1 MKVDA
6 VSISKL
12 KKVIFSSTEPSS
24 TNVLWVKPTGDK
36 CDMFIFKNGSWVN
49 IKDNEIDP
57 LVKNYID
64 AYYAELN
71 GKIDDNSKQ
80 ISLQSN
86 DIKSKLESIEKSSK
100 EIVLTETNRA
110 KQAEGELKDSIIAE
124 TNRVTEIETK
134 LDTKISSEISRATN
148 VEKSLDTKITT
159 LTAINNTKQDKL
171 ISGTNI
177 KTVNDESILG
187 EGNIKTVPDVWANV
201 LSLEDTII
209 LVDGKKVELP
219 ACKSVIIKDFRSVEP
234 LQDENNGGI
243 CKTDKIVR
251 FDIHYNGKIVP
262 MDKFLLCVYSY
273 SRKEHKWIDTCPNNL
288 SSLDVSC
295 FDTSKMN
302 TMNNMF
308 RGIQNITTI
317 DCAGFNTSNV
327 TSMDSTFNRCHNLT
341 RLYLRGWDTSKV
353 TNMNYMFRDSSSLA
367 YLDQN
372 FDTSNVKVMNYM
384 FCNESL
390 LKNID
395 VSNWDVSN
403 CTSLEGI
410 FYNCHALTKLD
421 LSKWNTKSAK
431 NLEALL
437 YNCNNITTV
446 NVSNFDLTHVT
457 NIIRIFDGDSLLSDI
472 TFGEGWGKNTAA
484 LTLDLSVIATKANY
498 KLSDNTYN
506 SMLTMYDRIANNLT
520 NTFTIKFS
528 SKHNIPEGWIDKMT
542 ARGYT
547 ISIV

>member
-1 MKVDA
+1 
-6 VSISKL
+6 
-12 KKVIFSSTEPSS
+12 
-24 TNVLWVKPTGDK
+24 
-36 CDMFIFKNGSWVN
+36 MFIFKNGSWIN

-57 LVKNYID
+57 LVKDYID

-71 GKIDDNSKQ
+71 GKIEENSKQ

-86 DIKSKLESIEKSSK
+86 DIKSKLESVEKSSK
-100 EIVLTETNRA
+100 EMVSTETNRA
-110 KQAEGELKDSIIAE
+110 KQAEGELKDKIITE
-124 TNRVTEIETK
+124 TNRATGVETE

-148 VEKSLDTKITT
+148 TEKSLDTKITV
-159 LTAINNTKQDKL
+159 INNTKQDKL

-187 EGNIKTVPDVWANV
+187 EGNIKAVPDVWANV

-209 LVDGKKVELP
+209 LVDGIKVELP

-234 LQDENNGGI
+234 LVDENNGGI

-262 MDKFLLCVYSY
+262 MDKFILTVFNYSK
-273 SRKEHKWIDTCPNNL
+273 KEHTWIEAFLKNL

-295 FDTSKMN
+295 FDTSKMT

-308 RGIQNITTI
+308 TYMRNITTI

-327 TSMDSTFNRCHNLT
+327 TDMSGTFNGT
-341 RLYLRGWDTSKV
+341 GVKRLHLHEWDTSKV
-353 TNMNYMFRDSSSLA
+353 TSMSVMFRDSSALV

-372 FDTSNVKVMNYM
+372 FDTSNVKSMQYM
-384 FCNESL
+384 FCNEEL

-403 CTSLEGI
+403 CTTLIGV
-410 FYNCHALTKLD
+410 FYNCHALTELD

-431 NLEALL
+431 NLETLL
-437 YNCNNITTV
+437 YNCYNITTV

-457 NIIRIFDGDSLLSDI
+457 NIINIFAGDRLLSDI

-484 LTLDLSVIATKANY
+484 LILDLSTVASYVNY
-498 KLSDNTYN
+498 KFTDNTYD

-520 NTFTIKFS
+520 NPFTIKFS
-528 SKHNIPEGWIDKMT
+528 SKHNIPDGWIDKMT

>member
-6 VSISKL
+6 VSRSKL

-24 TNVLWVKPTGDK
+24 TNVLWVKPTGDR

-71 GKIDDNSKQ
+71 GKIDENSKQ

-100 EIVLTETNRA
+100 EIVSTETNRA

-124 TNRVTEIETK
+124 TNRATEIETK

-148 VEKSLDTKITT
+148 AEKSLDTKITT

-171 ISGTNI
+171 VSGTNI

-187 EGNIKTVPDVWANV
+187 EGNIKTVPDVWANI
-201 LSLEDTII
+201 LSIEDTAI

-219 ACKSVIIKDFRSVEP
+219 ANKNVIIKDFRSVEVCK
-234 LQDENNGGI
+234 DANGKNFHTLCI
-243 CKTDKIVR
+243 TL
-251 FDIHYNGKIVP
+251 FDIHYNAKLVP
-262 MDKFLLCVYSY
+262 IDKFDLCDYKY
-273 SRKEHKWIDTCPNNL
+273 AATDSRGL
-288 SSLDVSC
+288 SKLRTLDVSC
-295 FDTSKMN
+295 FDT
-302 TMNNMF
+302 TNMTSLAF
-308 RGIQNITTI
+308 AFKCMSLEYYDISGW
-317 DCAGFNTSNV
+317 NTSNI
-327 TSMDSTFNRCHNLT
+327 TSLYGLFKCNSKVKH
-341 RLYLRGWDTSKV
+341 LYLGGWDTSKV
-353 TNMNYMFRDSSSLA
+353 TNMENAFDDCNSLIT
-367 YLDQN
+367 LEQN
-372 FDTSNVKVMNYM
+372 FDTSKVESMSRM
-384 FCNESL
+384 FCNDGNL
-390 LKNID
+390 TTVD

-403 CTSLEGI
+403 CINCNAI
-410 FYNCHALTKLD
+410 FYNCHSITNLD
-421 LSKWNTKSAK
+421 TSKWNTKNA
-431 NLEALL
+431 
-437 YNCNNITTV
+437 ITIEGIFYACYKLKTLDI
-446 NVSNFDLTHVT
+446 SNFDTT
-457 NIIRIFDGDSLLSDI
+457 NSVFPSNMFTGDRLLSDI
-472 TFGEGWGKNTAA
+472 KFGVNIGKSTVGNSII
-484 LTLDLSVIATKANY
+484 DLSTVASSVNY
-498 KLSDNTYN
+498 KFTDNTYD

>member
-6 VSISKL
+6 VSRSKL

-24 TNVLWVKPTGDK
+24 TNVLWVKPTGDR

-71 GKIDDNSKQ
+71 GKIDENSKQ

-86 DIKSKLESIEKSSK
+86 DIKSKLENIEKSSK
-100 EIVLTETNRA
+100 EIVSTETNRA

-124 TNRVTEIETK
+124 TNRATEIETK
-134 LDTKISSEISRATN
+134 LDTKISSEINRATN
-148 VEKSLDTKITT
+148 AEKSLDTKITT

-171 ISGTNI
+171 VSGTNI

-187 EGNIKTVPDVWANV
+187 EGNIKTVPDVWANI
-201 LSLEDTII
+201 LSIEDTAI

-219 ACKSVIIKDFRSVEP
+219 ANKNVIIKDFRSVEVCK
-234 LQDENNGGI
+234 DANGKNFHTLCI
-243 CKTDKIVR
+243 TL
-251 FDIHYNGKIVP
+251 FDIHYNAKLVP
-262 MDKFLLCVYSY
+262 IDKFDLCDYKYPASD
-273 SRKEHKWIDTCPNNL
+273 SRGL
-288 SSLDVSC
+288 SKLHTLDVSC
-295 FDTSKMN
+295 FDT
-302 TMNNMF
+302 TNMTSLAF
-308 RGIQNITTI
+308 AFKCMSLEYYDISGW
-317 DCAGFNTSNV
+317 NTSNI
-327 TSMDSTFNRCHNLT
+327 TSLYGLFKCNSKVKH
-341 RLYLRGWDTSKV
+341 LYLGGWDTSKV
-353 TNMNYMFRDSSSLA
+353 TNMENAFDDCNSLIT
-367 YLDQN
+367 LEQN
-372 FDTSNVKVMNYM
+372 FDTSKVESMSRM
-384 FCNESL
+384 FCNDGNL
-390 LKNID
+390 TTVD

-403 CTSLEGI
+403 CINCNAI
-410 FYNCHALTKLD
+410 FYNCHSITNLD
-421 LSKWNTKSAK
+421 TSKWNTKNA
-431 NLEALL
+431 
-437 YNCNNITTV
+437 ITIEGIFYACYKLKTLDI
-446 NVSNFDLTHVT
+446 SNFDTT
-457 NIIRIFDGDSLLSDI
+457 NSVFPSNMFTGDRLLSDI
-472 TFGEGWGKNTAA
+472 KFGVNIGKSTVGNSII
-484 LTLDLSVIATKANY
+484 DLSTVASSVNY
-498 KLSDNTYN
+498 KFTDNTYD

>member
-6 VSISKL
+6 VSRSKL

-24 TNVLWVKPTGDK
+24 TNVLWAKPTGDR

-57 LVKNYID
+57 LVKDYVD

-71 GKIDDNSKQ
+71 SKIDENSKQ

-86 DIKSKLESIEKSSK
+86 DIKSKLESVEKSSK
-100 EIVLTETNRA
+100 EMVSTESSRA
-110 KQAEGELKDSIIAE
+110 EQIEGELKDKITAE
-124 TNRVTEIETK
+124 TNRATGEETK
-134 LDTKISSEISRATN
+134 LDAKISSEISRATN
-148 VEKSLDTKITT
+148 AEKALDTKITT
-159 LTAINNTKQDKL
+159 LNNTKQDKL
-171 ISGTNI
+171 VSGTNI

-187 EGNIKTVPDVWANV
+187 EGNIKTAPDIWANV

-219 ACKSVIIKDFRSVEP
+219 AYKSVIIKDFRSVEP
-234 LQDENNGGI
+234 LVDENNGGI

-262 MDKFLLCVYSY
+262 MDKFSLNVFNY
-273 SRKEHKWIDTCPNNL
+273 SRKEGKWIITQPDLP
-288 SSLDVSC
+288 SLDVSC
-295 FDTSKMN
+295 FDTSKM
-302 TMNNMF
+302 TSMDSMF
-308 RGIQNITTI
+308 KNQRQITTI
-317 DCAGFNTSNV
+317 DCSSFNTSNV
-327 TSMDSTFNRCHNLT
+327 TSMDSIFNYCSNLT
-341 RLYLRGWDTSKV
+341 RLHLQGWDTSKV
-353 TNMNYMFRDSSSLA
+353 TDMSNIFRNDPNLIQ
-367 YLDQN
+367 LDQN
-372 FDTSNVKVMNYM
+372 FNTSKIRTINAM
-384 FCNESL
+384 FCNDGKL
-390 LKNID
+390 QNID
-395 VSNWDVSN
+395 VSNWDVSS
-403 CTSLEGI
+403 CEG
-410 FYNCHALTKLD
+410 FFAVFLNCHSLTKID
-421 LSKWNTKSAK
+421 LSKWDTKNAK
-431 NLEALL
+431 NFELFLSV
-437 YNCNNITTV
+437 CGNITSV

-457 NIIRIFDGDSLLSDI
+457 TINCIFNNDTLLSDI
-472 TFGEGWGKNTAA
+472 TFGEGWGKNTAT
-484 LTLDLSVIATKANY
+484 LILDLSTIASKANY
-498 KLSDNTYN
+498 KLSDNTYE

>member
-6 VSISKL
+6 VSRSKL

-24 TNVLWVKPTGDK
+24 TNVLWVKPTGDR

-71 GKIDDNSKQ
+71 GKIDENSKQ

-86 DIKSKLESIEKSSK
+86 DIKSKLENIEKSSK
-100 EIVLTETNRA
+100 EMVSTETNRA

-124 TNRVTEIETK
+124 TNRATEIETK
-134 LDTKISSEISRATN
+134 LDTKISSEINRAIN
-148 VEKSLDTKITT
+148 AEKSLDTKI
-159 LTAINNTKQDKL
+159 TAINNTKQDKL
-171 ISGTNI
+171 VSGTNI

-209 LVDGKKVELP
+209 LVDDKKVELP

-262 MDKFLLCVYSY
+262 MDKFLLNVYSY
-273 SRKEHKWIDTCPNNL
+273 SKKEHKWIDTYPNNL

-295 FDTSKMN
+295 FDTSKMT
-302 TMNNMF
+302 TMSSMF
-308 RGIQNITTI
+308 RGMKNITTI

-327 TSMDSTFNRCHNLT
+327 TSMNSTFNYCSNLT

-353 TNMNYMFRDSSSLA
+353 TNMYCMFRDSRSLA

-372 FDTSNVKVMNYM
+372 FDTSNIKTMNCM
-384 FCNESL
+384 FCNDGNL
-390 LKNID
+390 TTVD

-403 CTSLEGI
+403 CENFNSM
-410 FYNCHALTKLD
+410 FYNCHSITNLD
-421 LSKWNTKSAK
+421 TSKWNTKNAIVIEGIFYSCYK
-431 NLEALL
+431 LKTLD
-437 YNCNNITTV
+437 I
-446 NVSNFDLTHVT
+446 SNFDTT
-457 NIIRIFDGDSLLSDI
+457 NSVFSSNMFTGDRLLSDI
-472 TFGEGWGKNTAA
+472 KFGVNIGKSTVGNSII
-484 LTLDLSVIATKANY
+484 DLSTVASSVNY
-498 KLSDNTYN
+498 KFTDNTYD

>member
-6 VSISKL
+6 VSRSKL

-24 TNVLWVKPTGDK
+24 TNVLWAKPTGDR

-57 LVKNYID
+57 LVKDYID

-71 GKIDDNSKQ
+71 GKIEENSKQ

-86 DIKSKLESIEKSSK
+86 DIKSKLESVENSSK
-100 EIVLTETNRA
+100 QIVSIETNRA
-110 KQAEGELKDSIIAE
+110 KQAEGELKDSIITE
-124 TNRVTEIETK
+124 TNRATEIETK
-134 LDTKISSEISRATN
+134 LDTKILSEISRATN
-148 VEKSLDTKITT
+148 AEKSLDTKI
-159 LTAINNTKQDKL
+159 TAINNTKQDKL
-171 ISGTNI
+171 VSGTNI

-201 LSLEDTII
+201 LSLEDTTI

-234 LQDENNGGI
+234 LVDENNGGI

-262 MDKFLLCVYSY
+262 MDKFSLNVFSY
-273 SRKEHKWIDTCPNNL
+273 SNKEHKWINTYPNNL

-295 FDTSKMN
+295 FDTSKMT
-302 TMNNMF
+302 TMDSMF
-308 RGIQNITTI
+308 RGMQNITTI

-327 TSMDSTFNRCHNLT
+327 TSMDSTFNCCYNLT

-353 TNMNYMFRDSSSLA
+353 TNMQYMFRDSSSLV

-372 FDTSNVKVMNYM
+372 FDTSNVKTMNYM

-403 CTSLEGI
+403 CTSLLGV

-431 NLEALL
+431 NIETLL
-437 YNCNNITTV
+437 YHCCSITTV

-457 NIIRIFDGDSLLSDI
+457 DMMYIFGDDSKLSDI

-484 LTLDLSVIATKANY
+484 LTLDLSDIATKANY
-498 KLSDNTYN
+498 KLSDNTYD

>member
-6 VSISKL
+6 VSRSKL

-24 TNVLWVKPTGDK
+24 TNVLWAKPTGDR

-57 LVKNYID
+57 LVKDYID

-71 GKIDDNSKQ
+71 GKIEENSKQ

-86 DIKSKLESIEKSSK
+86 TIMDKLESVEKSSK
-100 EIVLTETNRA
+100 EMASTETSRA
-110 KQAEGELKDSIIAE
+110 KQSEGELKDSIITE
-124 TNRVTEIETK
+124 TNRATGVEAN

-159 LTAINNTKQDKL
+159 LNNTKQDKL
-171 ISGTNI
+171 VSGTNI

-201 LSLEDTII
+201 LSLEDTVI

-219 ACKSVIIKDFRSVEP
+219 AYKNVIIKDFRSVEP
-234 LQDENNGGI
+234 LLDENNGGI

-262 MDKFLLCVYSY
+262 MDKFFLNVFEYSY
-273 SRKEHKWIDTCPNNL
+273 KEHKWIITYPDL

-295 FDTSKMN
+295 FDTSKMT
-302 TMNNMF
+302 TMNRMF
-308 RGIQNITTI
+308 RGQIKITTL
-317 DCAGFNTSNV
+317 DCSGFNTSNV
-327 TSMDSTFNRCHNLT
+327 TDMCCTFNYCGVT

-353 TNMNYMFRDSSSLA
+353 TDMDEMFRDAELTK
-367 YLDQN
+367 LEQN
-372 FDTSNVKVMNYM
+372 FNTSNVTNMYCM
-384 FCNESL
+384 FCNESKL
-390 LKNID
+390 QNID

-403 CTSLEGI
+403 CISLYGV
-410 FYNCHALTKLD
+410 FYNCHGLTKLD

-431 NLEALL
+431 SLGSLL
-437 YNCNNITTV
+437 YACNNITTV

-457 NIIRIFDGDSLLSDI
+457 SIESIFSRDSLLSDI
-472 TFGEGWGKNTAA
+472 TFGEGWGKNTAT
-484 LTLDLSVIATKANY
+484 LTLDLSTIASKVNY

-528 SKHNIPEGWIDKMT
+528 SKHNIPDGWIDKMT

>member
-6 VSISKL
+6 VSRSKL

-24 TNVLWVKPTGDK
+24 TNVLWAKPTGDK

-57 LVKNYID
+57 LVKDYID

-71 GKIDDNSKQ
+71 GKIEENSKQ

-86 DIKSKLESIEKSSK
+86 DIKSKLESVEKSSK
-100 EIVLTETNRA
+100 EMVSTETNRA
-110 KQAEGELKDSIIAE
+110 KQAEGELKDKIITE
-124 TNRVTEIETK
+124 TNRATGVEIK

-148 VEKSLDTKITT
+148 AEKSLDTKI
-159 LTAINNTKQDKL
+159 TAINNTKQDKL

-201 LSLEDTII
+201 LSLEDTTI
-209 LVDGKKVELP
+209 LIDGKKVELP

-234 LQDENNGGI
+234 LVDENNGGI

-262 MDKFLLCVYSY
+262 MDKFLLSVFNYSE
-273 SRKEHKWIDTCPNNL
+273 KEHKWIETYPENL

-295 FDTSKMN
+295 FDTSKMT
-302 TMNNMF
+302 TMYNMF
-308 RGIQNITTI
+308 RRMLYITTI

-327 TSMDSTFNRCHNLT
+327 TSMGNTFNYCPNLK

-353 TNMNYMFRDSSSLA
+353 TNMNAMFRDSSSLV

-372 FDTSNVKVMNYM
+372 FDTSNVTTMWCM

-403 CTSLEGI
+403 CNSLYGV
-410 FYNCHALTKLD
+410 FYNCHALTNLD
-421 LSKWNTKSAK
+421 LSKWNTKNAITLGS
-431 NLEALL
+431 LL
-437 YNCNNITTV
+437 YGCSNITTV
-446 NVSNFDLTHVT
+446 NVSNFDLTNVT
-457 NIIRIFDGDSLLSDI
+457 GIESIFGYDGLLNDI
-472 TFGEGWGKNTAA
+472 TFGEGWGKNTVE
-484 LTLDLSVIATKANY
+484 LILDLSTVASRVGY
-498 KLSDNTYN
+498 KFTDNTYD
-506 SMLTMYDRIANNLT
+506 SMLTMYDRISNNLT

-528 SKHNIPEGWIDKMT
+528 SKHNIPDGWIDKMT

>member
-6 VSISKL
+6 VSRSKL
-12 KKVIFSSTEPSS
+12 KKVIFSSTKPSS

-57 LVKNYID
+57 LVKDYID

-71 GKIDDNSKQ
+71 GKIDENSKQ

-86 DIKSKLESIEKSSK
+86 GIKSKLESVEKSSK
-100 EIVLTETNRA
+100 EMVSAETNRA
-110 KQAEGELKDSIIAE
+110 KQAEGELKDSITTE
-124 TNRVTEIETK
+124 TNRATEIETK
-134 LDTKISSEISRATN
+134 LDTKLSSEISRATN
-148 VEKSLDTKITT
+148 VEKSLDTKIT
-159 LTAINNTKQDKL
+159 AINNTKQDKL
-171 ISGTNI
+171 VSGTNI

-187 EGNIKTVPDVWANV
+187 ECNIKTVPDVWANV

-234 LQDENNGGI
+234 LVDENNGGI

-262 MDKFLLCVYSY
+262 MDKFLLSVYSY
-273 SRKEHKWIDTCPNNL
+273 SKKENKWIYTNPNNL

-295 FDTSKMN
+295 FDTSKMT
-302 TMNNMF
+302 TMDNMF
-308 RGIQNITTI
+308 REIENITTI
-317 DCAGFNTSNV
+317 DCARFNTSNV
-327 TSMDSTFNRCHNLT
+327 TSMNMTFYYCSKLT
-341 RLYLRGWDTSKV
+341 RLDLQGWDTSKV
-353 TNMNYMFRDSSSLA
+353 IDMSHMFRDSSSLV

-372 FDTSNVKVMNYM
+372 FDTSNVKSMSYM
-384 FCNESL
+384 FCDDNL
-390 LKNID
+390 LNNID

-403 CTSLEGI
+403 CLFLDSV
-410 FYNCHALTKLD
+410 FYDCHALTKLD

-431 NLEALL
+431 SIKRLL
-437 YNCNNITTV
+437 YGCNNITTV

-457 NIIRIFDGDSLLSDI
+457 SIINIFYGDSLLSDI
-472 TFGEGWGKNTAA
+472 TFGEGWGKNTVA
-484 LTLDLSVIATKANY
+484 LTLDLSTVASSVNY
-498 KLSDNTYN
+498 KFTDNTYD

-528 SKHNIPEGWIDKMT
+528 SRHNIPEGWIDKMT

>member
-6 VSISKL
+6 VSRSKL

-24 TNVLWVKPTGDK
+24 TNVLWAKPTGDR

-57 LVKNYID
+57 LVKDYID

-71 GKIDDNSKQ
+71 GKIDENSKQ

-86 DIKSKLESIEKSSK
+86 DIKSKLESVEKSSK
-100 EIVLTETNRA
+100 EIVSTETNRA
-110 KQAEGELKDSIIAE
+110 KQAEGELKDSIITE
-124 TNRVTEIETK
+124 TNRATEIETK

-148 VEKSLDTKITT
+148 VEKSLDTKIT
-159 LTAINNTKQDKL
+159 AINNTKQDKL
-171 ISGTNI
+171 VSGTNI

-201 LSLEDTII
+201 LSLEDTTI

-234 LQDENNGGI
+234 LVDENNGGI

-262 MDKFLLCVYSY
+262 MDKFSLNVFSY
-273 SRKEHKWIDTCPNNL
+273 SNKEHKWIDTYPNNL

-295 FDTSKMN
+295 FDTSKMT
-302 TMNNMF
+302 TMDGMF
-308 RGIQNITTI
+308 RGMKNITTI

-327 TSMDSTFNRCHNLT
+327 TSMDNTFNCCYNLT

-353 TNMNYMFRDSSSLA
+353 TNMQHMFRDSSSLV

-372 FDTSNVKVMNYM
+372 FDTSNVKTMAYM

-403 CTSLEGI
+403 CTSLSGV
-410 FYNCHALTKLD
+410 FHNCHALTKLD

-431 NLEALL
+431 NIKTLL
-437 YNCNNITTV
+437 YHCCSITTV

-457 NIIRIFDGDSLLSDI
+457 DMMYIFGDDSKLSDI

-484 LTLDLSVIATKANY
+484 LTLDLSDIATEANY
-498 KLSDNTYN
+498 KLSDNTYD

-528 SKHNIPEGWIDKMT
+528 SKHNIPDGWIDKMT

>member
-6 VSISKL
+6 VSRSKL

-24 TNVLWVKPTGDK
+24 TNVLWAKPTGDR
-36 CDMFIFKNGSWVN
+36 CDMFIFKNGSWIN

-57 LVKNYID
+57 LVKDYID

-71 GKIDDNSKQ
+71 GKIDENSKQ

-86 DIKSKLESIEKSSK
+86 DIKSKLESVEKSSK
-100 EIVLTETNRA
+100 EIVSTETNRA
-110 KQAEGELKDSIIAE
+110 KQAEGELKDKIITE
-124 TNRVTEIETK
+124 TDRATEIETK
-134 LDTKISSEISRATN
+134 LDTKISSEISRTTN
-148 VEKSLDTKITT
+148 AEKALDTKI
-159 LTAINNTKQDKL
+159 TAINNTKQDKL
-171 ISGTNI
+171 VSGTNI

-201 LSLEDTII
+201 LSLEDTTI

-234 LQDENNGGI
+234 LVDENNGGI

-262 MDKFLLCVYSY
+262 MDKFSLNVFSY
-273 SRKEHKWIDTCPNNL
+273 SNKEHKWIDTYPNNL

-295 FDTSKMN
+295 FDTSKMT
-302 TMNNMF
+302 TMDGMF
-308 RGIQNITTI
+308 RGMKNITTI

-327 TSMDSTFNRCHNLT
+327 TSMDSTFNCCYNLT

-353 TNMNYMFRDSSSLA
+353 TNMQHMFRDSSSLV

-372 FDTSNVKVMNYM
+372 FDTSNVKTMACM

-403 CTSLEGI
+403 CTSLSGV
-410 FYNCHALTKLD
+410 FHNCHALTKLD

-431 NLEALL
+431 NIKTLL
-437 YNCNNITTV
+437 YHCCSITTV

-457 NIIRIFDGDSLLSDI
+457 DMMYIFGDDSKLSDI

-484 LTLDLSVIATKANY
+484 LTLDLSDIATEANY
-498 KLSDNTYN
+498 KLSDNTYD

-528 SKHNIPEGWIDKMT
+528 SKHNIPDGWIDKMT